1 MRAGLPNDD
10 LFPIELLELRAQV
23 SILEHFGGRH
33 PTLSEMANVPDADL
47 LKLSGVG
54 PSTIRKIHLIIR
66 GGIASSSAM
75 VGLSDDDLL
84 SERDRLLA
92 QLNELRDGFKRRE
105 QELKR
110 QLRAIDLE
118 LRVRNHLSK

>member
-54 PSTIRKIHLIIR
+54 PSTIRKIHSIIR

-75 VGLSDDDLL
+75 VSLSDDELL

-92 QLNELRDGFKRRE
+92 QLNELRD
-105 QELKR
+105 ELKR
-110 QLRAIDLE
+110 QEHEFKQRLRVIDLE
-118 LRVRNHLSK
+118 LRVRGLLSK